1 MTAMLSRVQLF
12 EGDLITPWALLL
24 LGVTVASKIHWEYYL
39 ESLDYA
45 VDSFLV
51 PIYTLLAVLYLSSI
65 AFSKQLEPLY
75 HLLGKI
81 ASVLR
86 LKSKSVATESVLPA
100 PTLPIE
106 IPSGLETE
114 EQPFDLSGAYKLIEN
129 QNYEEF
135 LGVQGVPRM
144 YRGMANKARPVH
156 RITHRGRLLTIK
168 IEGIIE
174 SQTTYIIDGPPVQ
187 CDVRGRI
194 FEDTMTYLDNN
205 RTGIVVTKR
214 ALTEKYQIT
223 VQRELSED
231 GQAILMTSKATFT
244 DGKDPVECIQKFK
257 RIE

>member
-1 MTAMLSRVQLF
+1 MAALFSRVRLF
-12 EGDLITPWALLL
+12 EGDIITPWALLFI
-24 LGVTVASKIHWEYYL
+24 GFSVASKVNWEFLL

-45 VDSFLV
+45 VASFLL
-51 PIYTLLAVLYLSSI
+51 PTYALFAILYLSSV
-65 AFSKQLEPLY
+65 AFAKQLEPIYDLIQK
-75 HLLGKI
+75 LL
-81 ASVLR
+81 SVLSR
-86 LKSKSVATESVLPA
+86 STKAATKPAAAPLP
-100 PTLPIE
+100 PVE
-106 IPSGLETE
+106 IPVGLDTA

-194 FEDTMTYLDNN
+194 FEDTMTYLDNG
-205 RTGIVVTKR
+205 RRGIVVTKR
-214 ALTEKYQIT
+214 ALTEKYEIT
-223 VQRELSED
+223 VQRELSDD
-231 GQAILMTSKATFT
+231 GQGILMTSKATFT
-244 DGKDPVECIQKFK
+244 DGKDPVQCIQKFQ
-257 RIE
+257 RVE